1 MDLDVLLKIRGVVI
15 IYDVKEYKS
24 YLNSENDSELPSI
37 NSTEK
42 LISDIHK
49 NAIISEVNNN
59 KDIQKEFIEQ
69 AKKTVGNELYSINQ
83 ENILKKQKA
92 TYDVNK
98 EACRVYGIDE
108 HVPSWQIHLMKIG
121 SGCWFIIYWVFATLT
136 IAPINIFFKGIKA
149 FINNNY
155 IVFLFAVICYLVIVI
170 GIPLLIKYF
179 I

>member
-1 MDLDVLLKIRGVVI
+1 MIFINNLIKHNQNEDDLQVI
-15 IYDVKEYKS
+15 
-24 YLNSENDSELPSI
+24 ELPSI
-37 NSTEK
+37 NSSEK
-42 LISDIHK
+42 LINDIHK

-69 AKKTVGNELYSINQ
+69 ARKTVGNELYSINQ
-83 ENILKKQKA
+83 ENILKKQKVS
-92 TYDVNK
+92 YDVNK

-108 HVPSWQIHLMKIG
+108 QVPSWQIQLMKLG
-121 SGCWFIIYWVFATLT
+121 SGCWFIIYWLFATLT

-149 FINNNY
+149 FIKNNY
-155 IVFLFAVICYLVIVI
+155 IVFIFALICYLVIVV